1 MKIQRVSVDFFFLGF
16 LSLVVKLTKSSILSE
31 RKLWPFVGVT
41 DYKFYHTP
49 SMVCV
54 VENHVRDGVK
64 KKKQKQKKKNKKRAN
79 HDYNQRSGL

>member
-1 MKIQRVSVDFFFLGF
+1 MARFVWVYESPEGIGRFFFLGF

-31 RKLWPFVGVT
+31 RKQWTFVGET

-54 VENHVRDGVK
+54 VENHVRD
-64 KKKQKQKKKNKKRAN
+64 
-79 HDYNQRSGL
+79 